1 MVRLSYFSPNRQ
13 ESSCKVG
20 RTVALVKGMF
30 TDTTILPQTEAPK
43 QVVPLG
49 TKIIVISLWLLCVG
63 LRCKYFQI

>member
-43 QVVPLG
+43 QVVLLG
-49 TKIIVISLWLLCVG
+49 AKIIIIGPWLFCVG
-63 LRCKYFQI
+63 RRRPDCQM